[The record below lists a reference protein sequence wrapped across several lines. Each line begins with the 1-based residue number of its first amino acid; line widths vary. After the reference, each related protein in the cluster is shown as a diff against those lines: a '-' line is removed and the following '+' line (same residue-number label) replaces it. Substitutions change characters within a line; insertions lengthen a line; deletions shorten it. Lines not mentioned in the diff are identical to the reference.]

1 MIVITEKMIR
11 PYRLVA
17 RAAFTLFLSF
27 TLLLSLSGCAQSKE
41 AGDANPDT
49 RAAGARRAGVNLG
62 GAVALLNAAAG
73 IQSATLTDCDTP
85 RVIHRF
91 TPLELDTLK
100 AYIAAANV
108 SNSLLATPAPWEVC
122 LDLETGGGEPF
133 VALYY
138 GDVLRVNERSPRSP
152 IIADSTGT
160 VPAPGIAD
168 LLLEWEGS
176 SWLFTAVQGYMGTL
190 PSKSHLGP
198 GGLTPPSSDPKRPAG
213 RR

>member
-1 MIVITEKMIR
+1 MILLH
-11 PYRLVA
+11 RL
-17 RAAFTLFLSF
+17 AAWSAIA
-27 TLLLSLSGCAQSKE
+27 LLLSLSGCAHTKQ

-49 RAAGARRAGVNLG
+49 REGGARRARVNLG
-62 GAVALLNAAAG
+62 GADALLKAAND

-91 TPLELDTLK
+91 TPPELDTLK
-100 AYIAAANV
+100 TYVAAAAV

-122 LDLETGGGEPF
+122 LELETGRGKPF

-152 IIADSTGT
+152 IIADSTGA

-168 LLLEWEGS
+168 LFLEWEGS
-176 SWLFTAVQGYMGTL
+176 SWLFAAVQGYMGTP

-198 GGLTPPSSDPKRPAG
+198 GGLTPRSSDPGRPAG